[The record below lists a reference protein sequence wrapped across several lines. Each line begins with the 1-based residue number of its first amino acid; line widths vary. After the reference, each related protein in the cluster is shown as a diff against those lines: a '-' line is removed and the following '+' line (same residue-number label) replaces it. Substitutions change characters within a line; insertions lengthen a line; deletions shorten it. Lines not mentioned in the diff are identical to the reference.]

1 MIGGAPVSAVSAV
14 KDPSGSAPWRAT
26 VIAIGDVFSGR
37 KLVTKVEA
45 SLNFL
50 YNPNKFMDALEL
62 MMNALDIPFNVSS
75 LASGETGL
83 SYTEWCDSPE
93 NLGPKLRL
101 DAIIT
106 NTVIRALKS
115 KPNNGR
121 GEVQSLLDPILL
133 QDGVKGKGLRCIRRL
148 TEEVAKPAC
157 KARIRAVDRK
167 DAIPANSSSEKGVAM
182 MAELRTAR
190 LKMDPRDQPSDALFC
205 KHLVGLLKQ
214 NQHAHNM
221 VEEKINL
228 T

>member
-1 MIGGAPVSAVSAV
+1 MIPLKTCG
-14 KDPSGSAPWRAT
+14 PSSGL
-26 VIAIGDVFSGR
+26 IDV
-37 KLVTKVEA
+37 
-45 SLNFL
+45 
-50 YNPNKFMDALEL
+50 
-62 MMNALDIPFNVSS
+62 
-75 LASGETGL
+75 
-83 SYTEWCDSPE
+83 
-93 NLGPKLRL
+93 
-101 DAIIT
+101 IIT
-106 NTVIRALKS
+106 NTVIRTLKS

-121 GEVQSLLDPILL
+121 GEVQSLLDPLLL